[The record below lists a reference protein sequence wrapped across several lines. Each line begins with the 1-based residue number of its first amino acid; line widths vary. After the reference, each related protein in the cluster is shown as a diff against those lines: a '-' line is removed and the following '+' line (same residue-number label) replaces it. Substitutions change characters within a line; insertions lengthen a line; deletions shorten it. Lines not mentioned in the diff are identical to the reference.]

1 MQEVL
6 SSSQD
11 GTHLFVLVRSTSVEY
26 DGIVVSCSDCLER
39 PLVTNRNRVYNLN
52 SRRCV
57 SVILETLTGLRA
69 GNNL

>member
-11 GTHLFVLVRSTSVEY
+11 GTHLFVLVRSTGVEY
-26 DGIVVSCSDCLER
+26 NGIVVSCSDCLER

-52 SRRCV
+52 SRRYV
-57 SVILETLTGLRA
+57 SNPGYTYWA
-69 GNNL
+69 AS

>member
-6 SSSQD
+6 SFSQD

-26 DGIVVSCSDCLER
+26 NGIVVSCSDCLER

-52 SRRCV
+52 PDV